1 MSLFK
6 VWSANL
12 KINIINRFSYDIRI
26 ILKQLWI
33 STQHVRRRFHIQID
47 LNLKKCPPTINQD
60 VIYNPSQSSPNLN
73 HPDFC
78 TCFLYLLLFYIV
90 LTTILFR
97 FCARFRKICEGQ
109 NRWHCPVCPFNQ
121 SQIVACVLYT
131 GHQNETRLQ
140 LKQNLLMTRGH
151 SETAYLRPL
160 LGSETQPWNFLR
172 NPLCNS

>member
-97 FCARFRKICEGQ
+97 FCMCFSCSSQYIPYAFFRAE
-109 NRWHCPVCPFNQ
+109 NRPVRPYCKW
-121 SQIVACVLYT
+121 LYT
-131 GHQNETRLQ
+131 Y
-140 LKQNLLMTRGH
+140 
-151 SETAYLRPL
+151 A
-160 LGSETQPWNFLR
+160 WN
-172 NPLCNS
+172 NWPI